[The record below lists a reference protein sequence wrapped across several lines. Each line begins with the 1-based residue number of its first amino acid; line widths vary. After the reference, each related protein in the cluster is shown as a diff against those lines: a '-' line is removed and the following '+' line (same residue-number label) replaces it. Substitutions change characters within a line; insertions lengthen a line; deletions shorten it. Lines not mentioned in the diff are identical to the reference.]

1 VDAAV
6 DCMMLELETAGQ
18 GYGMG

>member
-18 GYGMG
+18 GYGMV